1 MRFKSVFTWVLG
13 ILFVCYLLFIFVWFT
28 RLGIAP
34 QIVAIIEKQWLAMI
48 VFPSACFAA
57 LVAVMVLQHV
67 TGEIEFKA
75 VGFEF
80 KGAAAPIVMWAMLIL
95 VFSVS
100 LNLLWQK

>member
-1 MRFKSVFTWVLG
+1 MKFKTTFTWVLG
-13 ILFVCYLLFIFVWFT
+13 ILFVCYVLFIFIWFT
-28 RLGIAP
+28 YLGIAP
-34 QIVAIIEKQWLAMI
+34 QIMAIIEKQWLAMI

-57 LVAVMVLQHV
+57 LVAVMVLEHA

-75 VGFEF
+75 IGFEF
-80 KGAAAPIVMWAMLIL
+80 KGAAAPIVMWAMLML